1 MILSTLL
8 AQRITNPAVPAVEQV
23 ISSAPDTAS
32 GGASVL
38 GLYIALLIQTALIL
52 GGLAV
57 LLYMFLGAI
66 GWITAGGD
74 SGKIEK
80 ARDRIIQSIVGL
92 AVLAS
97 VVAVAA
103 FIGPVFGLDLLNPTF
118 INQLNSSGA
127 GSLRQPS
134 APGSGG
140 MSGAVPG
147 RTQ

>member
-118 INQLNSSGA
+118 INQLNSSR